1 MSISKQDTHPSRRW
15 PTGAAEA
22 FYTLFRTLPAE
33 DKLAVARYILED
45 EDVRRNGIPTDI
57 PNKTTLSAFA
67 EKKDDMPV
75 FESIEALRE
84 DLLS

>member
-1 MSISKQDTHPSRRW
+1 MSISEQESHPSHRW
-15 PTGAAEA
+15 SMGTAEA

-33 DKLAVARYILED
+33 DKLAVAKYILED
-45 EDVRRNGIPTDI
+45 EDVRRNAIPAII